1 MKSARPT
8 TQNEVLEAEKDIVE
22 ESLRM
27 ETEELKMEQEWE
39 NLRLRKENAV
49 NEELRFQV
57 LDTYNLHKYLF

>member
-8 TQNEVLEAEKDIVE
+8 TKNEVLEAEKDIVE

-27 ETEELKMEQEWE
+27 ETEELKMEEEWE

-57 LDTYNLHKYLF
+57 LHNTYNLQI

>member
-8 TQNEVLEAEKDIVE
+8 TKNEVLEAEKDIVE

-27 ETEELKMEQEWE
+27 ETEELKMEEEWE
-39 NLRLRKENAV
+39 NLRLRKESAV

-57 LDTYNLHKYLF
+57 LSRYFHI